1 MQLIQLFLFND
12 PSNSTRCVLSF
23 LRCLF
28 SMYVSN
34 RSSFYFLFNIFKS
47 LIKILFL
54 SMTTIVRDIM
64 RKRLETIED
73 SASVQDAAKKLKDR
87 EVSSL
92 IVVDIDGKPQ
102 GLITE
107 RDIVTKVCTSDTFT
121 STITNKQIMSVP
133 LITIDSTTTPAVA
146 ADMMLQYNVRHLLVI
161 DNNNNSDKSDSK
173 NFVGIITPLDFARY
187 EEFPNDEVDKD
198 EIERMLEYY
207 I

>member
-1 MQLIQLFLFND
+1 
-12 PSNSTRCVLSF
+12 
-23 LRCLF
+23 
-28 SMYVSN
+28 
-34 RSSFYFLFNIFKS
+34 
-47 LIKILFL
+47 
-54 SMTTIVRDIM
+54 M

-146 ADMMLQYNVRHLLVI
+146 R
-161 DNNNNSDKSDSK
+161 
-173 NFVGIITPLDFARY
+173 RY
-187 EEFPNDEVDKD
+187 DVTV
-198 EIERMLEYY
+198 
-207 I
+207 

>member
-1 MQLIQLFLFND
+1 
-12 PSNSTRCVLSF
+12 
-23 LRCLF
+23 
-28 SMYVSN
+28 
-34 RSSFYFLFNIFKS
+34 
-47 LIKILFL
+47 
-54 SMTTIVRDIM
+54 MTTIVRDIM

-73 SASVQDAAKKLKDR
+73 SASVQDAAKKLKDK

-121 STITNKQIMSVP
+121 STITSKQIMSVP

-146 ADMMLQYNVRHLLVI
+146 ADMMLQHNVRHLLVI
-161 DNNNNSDKSDSK
+161 DSDKLDSK

-187 EEFPNDEVDKD
+187 EEFPNDEVNKD
-198 EIERMLEYY
+198 EIDRMLQYY

>member
-1 MQLIQLFLFND
+1 
-12 PSNSTRCVLSF
+12 
-23 LRCLF
+23 
-28 SMYVSN
+28 
-34 RSSFYFLFNIFKS
+34 
-47 LIKILFL
+47 
-54 SMTTIVRDIM
+54 MTTIVRDIM

-121 STITNKQIMSVP
+121 STISNKQIMSVS

-146 ADMMLQYNVRHLLVI
+146 ADMMLQHNVRHLLVI
-161 DNNNNSDKSDSK
+161 DSDKSDSR

-198 EIERMLEYY
+198 EIDRMLQYY